1 MIPFF
6 ITNRLKNPIL
16 SRTRSFDEYF
26 LLSPLSYLLSIKK
39 KKYKTINKYH
49 ITMESILIYFCL
61 LLFAATYTTTTPH
74 RSNPKARSQVESIS
88 KFPSLELFSTGIFF
102 CSTSFNRRTFSIIRD
117 GTRSKF
123 NSKRNRGVMQ
133 PVQAEV

>member
-1 MIPFF
+1 MYGIN
-6 ITNRLKNPIL
+6 T
-16 SRTRSFDEYF
+16 
-26 LLSPLSYLLSIKK
+26 YLLLLVVIC
-39 KKYKTINKYH
+39 YQH
-49 ITMESILIYFCL
+49 IPQP
-61 LLFAATYTTTTPH
+61 PH
-74 RSNPKARSQVESIS
+74 TDPIQNLSKARSQVESIS

-133 PVQAEV
+133 SVQAEV